1 MIDSDHV
8 WVRKESRV
16 WKLITHSL
24 ILKKDHNGSAKV
36 LKLKLKLEHTDWR
49 RGMTTGV
56 SAILVTNTKN
66 ITHILKINWL
76 VEVSGFKNTPTA

>member
-1 MIDSDHV
+1 
-8 WVRKESRV
+8 
-16 WKLITHSL
+16 
-24 ILKKDHNGSAKV
+24 
-36 LKLKLKLEHTDWR
+36 
-49 RGMTTGV
+49 MTTGV